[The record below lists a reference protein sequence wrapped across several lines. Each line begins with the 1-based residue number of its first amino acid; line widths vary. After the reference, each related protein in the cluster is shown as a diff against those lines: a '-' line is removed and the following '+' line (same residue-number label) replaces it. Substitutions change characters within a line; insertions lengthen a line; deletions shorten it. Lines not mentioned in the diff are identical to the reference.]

1 MLELGNK
8 ERSTKAGHLKVK
20 ELRGTTRVLKSHIV
34 LTCRSFMVEKS
45 RYLRKGW
52 GKKYDKNDLAEHTSF
67 EDGNGTLTTNV
78 LFYCLR
84 NIKVLL
90 PGSISAA
97 LSLGMPSVSGFQQC
111 MSPIVSRNLQPG
123 LEYS

>member
-1 MLELGNK
+1 
-8 ERSTKAGHLKVK
+8 
-20 ELRGTTRVLKSHIV
+20 
-34 LTCRSFMVEKS
+34 MVEKS

-67 EDGNGTLTTNV
+67 ENGNGTLTTNV

-97 LSLGMPSVSGFQQC
+97 LSLDMPSVSAPSQTAWFSTVYVPHCLPQFTAWT
-111 MSPIVSRNLQPG
+111 
-123 LEYS
+123 